1 VIPYPLEAPQIYLQR
16 YMQHFP
22 AAGETV
28 IFDRSWYNR
37 AGVEY
42 AWALKKG
49 EHSGSDIYSN
59 RAGCPVTAK
68 TAFHLRPS
76 GSICFF

>member
-1 VIPYPLEAPQIYLQR
+1 MARDAQGRRKRFKKV
-16 YMQHFP
+16 P
-22 AAGETV
+22 AM
-28 IFDRSWYNR
+28 R
-37 AGVEY
+37 AEF
-42 AWALKKG
+42 AWAWEKG